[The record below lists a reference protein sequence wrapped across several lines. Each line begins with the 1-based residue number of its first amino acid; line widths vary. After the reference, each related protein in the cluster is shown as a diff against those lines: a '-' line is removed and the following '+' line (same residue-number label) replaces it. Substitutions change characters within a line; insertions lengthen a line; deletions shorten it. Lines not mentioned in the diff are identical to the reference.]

1 MKTEVKIEV
10 KEDSLEDQ
18 IEYLLH
24 YARLHNDPT
33 AALKV
38 LELEVLLME
47 RDSVTCPVKLETRTD
62 LETVDNECLSCDLGS
77 VSKAQSVPHSNK
89 SLEDPETYQFAESP
103 PDSIFSSCDLVP
115 LTAAHSEDIPSQSYQ
130 GCSSSAELV
139 VESPSDNFDQ
149 EQVDKSPSRS
159 KDCSYQTKKLQ
170 HFKVYRIQ
178 HTGEKR
184 YSCKQC
190 AYKTAN
196 KYHLVSHERTHSGI
210 KPFACKQCSYTT
222 SHKSALKAHERTHSG
237 VRPFA
242 CNQCSY
248 TTAYKSALK
257 VHERRHSGVKPFAC
271 KQCPYTTV
279 QKENLK
285 VHDRIH
291 SGVKPFACDKCSFTT
306 IYKRS
311 LKNHELTH
319 LNEVRL

>member
-1 MKTEVKIEV
+1 MPPPLKIKV
-10 KEDSLEDQ
+10 KEESLEDQ

-47 RDSVTCPVKLETRTD
+47 RDSVTFPVKLK
-62 LETVDNECLSCDLGS
+62 TVDNECLSCDLGS
-77 VSKAQSVPHSNK
+77 VSEAQSVPHSNDGQEALK
-89 SLEDPETYQFAESP
+89 PYQCTETT
-103 PDSIFSSCDLVP
+103 PDNIFSFCDRVP
-115 LTAAHSEDIPSQSYQ
+115 LTAAHSEDVPSQSYQ

-190 AYKTAN
+190 AYKTAS

-222 SHKSALKAHERTHSG
+222 AHKNALKSHEGIHSG
-237 VRPFA
+237 A
-242 CNQCSY
+242 
-248 TTAYKSALK
+248 
-257 VHERRHSGVKPFAC
+257 KPFAC
-271 KQCPYTTV
+271 KQCSYTTAHV
-279 QKENLK
+279 PSNFE
-285 VHDRIH
+285 
-291 SGVKPFACDKCSFTT
+291 GT
-306 IYKRS
+306 
-311 LKNHELTH
+311 
-319 LNEVRL
+319 